1 MENQKKNG
9 KAVIELLENRIDSQ
23 DAHVMELQRL
33 LMCYQL
39 ASRDDKNVVWAAL
52 NKYAS
57 QIDKI

>member
-23 DAHVMELQRL
+23 DVHVMELQRL